1 MSCLKI
7 LRNYF
12 LLEIV
17 RYSRNKAA
25 YFAAR
30 FFVSIAGAGTADRD
44 LRRLVVSRCETDL
57 GNIKIEYQN
66 IYSVPLSTAVAV
78 SERGIIIFT

>member
-1 MSCLKI
+1 M
-7 LRNYF
+7 
-12 LLEIV
+12 

-30 FFVSIAGAGTADRD
+30 FFISIDGAGTADRD

-57 GNIKIEYQN
+57 GNIKIEYEN
-66 IYSVPLSTAVAV
+66 IYSIPLSTAVGV
-78 SERGIIIFT
+78 RQS